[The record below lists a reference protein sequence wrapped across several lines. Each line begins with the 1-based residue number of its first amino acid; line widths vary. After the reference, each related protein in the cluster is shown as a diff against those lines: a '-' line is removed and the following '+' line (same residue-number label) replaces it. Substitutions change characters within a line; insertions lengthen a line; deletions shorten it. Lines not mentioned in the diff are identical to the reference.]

1 MTMSPFFLAV
11 IAGGAFLAV
20 IGYFWW
26 SGTVNVSAAR
36 QMVQKG
42 ALLIDVDSSEAF
54 GLAHLDGSVNIPV
67 EDLARRQDDVG
78 PLARRIVVYARRGRT
93 SAHAAH
99 VLRSIG
105 YHSVLNL
112 GPMKRWAAAIQP

>member
-1 MTMSPFFLAV
+1 MTMSPFVLAV
-11 IAGGAFLAV
+11 IAGGSFLAV
-20 IGYFWW
+20 IAYFWW

-36 QMVQKG
+36 RMIQKG
-42 ALLIDVDSSEAF
+42 ALLLDVDSSEAF

-67 EDLARRQDDVG
+67 DDLARRQDDVG
-78 PLARRIVVYARRGRT
+78 PRERRIVVYARKGRT

-99 VLRSIG
+99 ILRSIG

-112 GPMKRWAAAIQP
+112 GPMSRWTAAQP